1 MFTKSFSIM
10 VMILAGGTFGVSI
23 ASASIVDINGGNSW
37 AGWNSVGNSQTSGIW
52 VKGSTTRTYDIY
64 STSFVL
70 SAGQTVGGT
79 RIAGYS
85 APYTPYAAGDG
96 VGYTGDLTGSL
107 FSGVWQAG
115 DRILGMG
122 IQYTGSTRGSTFFF
136 HRDAGGNN
144 IAAASSFGANDGVST
159 FDVGDS
165 SSYMTTVSG
174 NPRGQVRYYSV
185 WNGFSQNGTPAEG
198 NRTAPYSWN
207 ANPAFGPTPFPD
219 FPTRTF
225 AVLDNGSMDLTKSVQ
240 YFVNYDAILRSNGG
254 ATFGDGDF
262 GPNTRFGFWEG
273 ISGTSNF
280 SQQIFPVAPV
290 PEPASMVVL
299 GAGAFAL
306 LRRRTRA

>member
-1 MFTKSFSIM
+1 VNKSLTLSTI
-10 VMILAGGTFGVSI
+10 VRSAALALI
-23 ASASIVDINGGNSW
+23 ASATAHAQVVDIDGGNSW
-37 AGWNSVGNSQTSGIW
+37 AGWNSVGNSQTSGTW
-52 VKGSTTRTYDIY
+52 VQGSTTRTYDIY
-64 STSFVL
+64 STYFVL
-70 SAGQTVGGT
+70 NAGQTVGGT

-96 VGYTGDLTGSL
+96 VGYTGDLANSL

-115 DRILGMG
+115 DRIVGMG
-122 IQYTGSTRGSTFFF
+122 IQYSGTTRGSTFFF
-136 HRDAGGNN
+136 HRDAGGSN

-165 SSYMTTVSG
+165 VSYMTTLAG
-174 NPRGQVRYYSV
+174 NPRGQVRHYQI
-185 WNGFSQNGTPAEG
+185 WNGFSQNGTPPEG
-198 NRTAPYSWN
+198 NFTAPYSWN

-240 YFVNYDAILRSNGG
+240 YFVNIDAILRSNGG

-273 ISGTSNF
+273 HAGEF
-280 SQQIFPVAPV
+280 SQQIFAIPAPG
-290 PEPASMVVL
+290 AIALL
-299 GAGAFAL
+299 GLAGLAGA
-306 LRRRTRA
+306 RRRR

>member
-1 MFTKSFSIM
+1 MSVKSFISVAAIAA
-10 VMILAGGTFGVSI
+10 VTGLGASI
-23 ASASIVDINGGNSW
+23 ASASTIDINGGNSW
-37 AGWNSVGNSQTSGIW
+37 AGWNSVGNSQTSGTW
-52 VKGSTTRTYDIY
+52 VQGSTTRTYNIY

-79 RIAGYS
+79 RIANG
-85 APYTPYAAGDG
+85 AAGDG
-96 VGYTGDLTGSL
+96 VGYTGETAGSL

-115 DRILGMG
+115 DRIVGIG
-122 IQYTGSTRGSTFFF
+122 IQYTGTTRGSTFFF

-159 FDVGDS
+159 FDVGDTA
-165 SSYMTTVSG
+165 SYMTTTAG
-174 NPRGQVRYYSV
+174 NPRGQVRYYAL

-198 NRTAPYSWN
+198 NFTAPYSWN
-207 ANPAFGPTPFPD
+207 ADPAFGPTAFPD
-219 FPTRTF
+219 FPTRSF
-225 AVLDNGSMDLTKSVQ
+225 AVLDNGSMALTKSVQ

-280 SQQIFPVAPV
+280 SQQIFRVAPV
-290 PEPASMVVL
+290 PEPASMIVL